1 MIWHNL
7 FNQPKYSLCS
17 ANYIK
22 KSSLTWF
29 STPTNVVAFRR
40 DSVCMGMTLTR
51 ERLQLRWVMIF
62 ENWSFPVSTQI
73 FQIIFLH
80 ELSQNVNHNW
90 VNKWNQSKIHG
101 RYRVLFLTGLPYFQ
115 YQNEKQVAANQD
127 WFFTKFSM
135 LLVGWASFFIL
146 VLKIGRTS
154 QKNHPVREAIL

>member
-73 FQIIFLH
+73 FQIVCLH

-101 RYRVLFLTGLPYFQ
+101 RYRVVFFNWSALFSVPKWKTSCSQPKVLFQ
-115 YQNEKQVAANQD
+115 EIINVNK
-127 WFFTKFSM
+127 

-146 VLKIGRTS
+146 VLKMGRAS
-154 QKNHPVREAIL
+154 